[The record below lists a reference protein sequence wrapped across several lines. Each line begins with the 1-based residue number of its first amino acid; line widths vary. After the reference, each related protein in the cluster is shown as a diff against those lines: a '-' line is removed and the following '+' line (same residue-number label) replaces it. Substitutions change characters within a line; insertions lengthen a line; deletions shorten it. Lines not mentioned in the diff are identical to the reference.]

1 MDVSL
6 LDVLQGHFADG
17 LPVGEAD
24 HGEEVRI
31 RSVLANLQRLLNA
44 RRGAVGHLPAYGL
57 PDISEVYRDMPDSIA
72 ILQQAIRETIETYE
86 PRLARVRVEHRSAD
100 RAAMR
105 LVFLISAELTGG
117 ARVRFETTFS
127 TTAAAEVSP
136 WQPT

>member
-6 LDVLQGHFADG
+6 LDVLQGRFADER
-17 LPVGEAD
+17 PV
-24 HGEEVRI
+24 GEEVRI

-57 PDISEVYRDMPDSIA
+57 PDITEVYRDMPDSIGL
-72 ILQQAIRETIETYE
+72 LQQAIKETIETYE
-86 PRLARVRVEHRSAD
+86 PRLTRVRVEHRSAD

-117 ARVRFETTFS
+117 ERVRFETTFS
-127 TTAAAEVSP
+127 STAAAEVSS
-136 WQPT
+136 WRPT